1 MIKKKKKIKV
11 PAAAFGMAGGSNWSQ
26 MLQSPQV
33 QNMQYMQSLLNGTYQ
48 NPNQQYMQSIAPG
61 SQQAQQ
67 IADQSYYNNAQN
79 QFALDMLNRNPKGA
93 SNFINA
99 MNNSPAAQY
108 INNSMSESQQT
119 DAYASKS
126 GGGGGGFS
134 NMSVGDLAAAT
145 TGGIASIA
153 GYGPKSEATNRDE
166 AVTQSLADVS
176 KGVSVGASMG
186 SSFGPMGTMIG
197 AGVGL
202 GIGLIGRKGRAAE
215 MTSFTDYDEG
225 TLGSGL
231 IGAFSN
237 KKLRRERD
245 RIKRN
250 AYANRAAVQGTG
262 QLQADY
268 NLEHGQID
276 TNSFAYGG
284 MPTSLAYVDDGEL
297 ISTPDGTISKVP
309 ELGRPTDSNLVQLPE
324 GSKILSDKLK
334 VPGTK
339 KTFAQVGEEMM
350 ATKKSKFND
359 IYAQNAAKLNEMN
372 NKSIHDQLF
381 EMQEAVKA
389 KKGIKRKYKNAVI
402 AAEGGD
408 EVKKRYT
415 YSNYTP
421 IDKKWYLQDDDAA
434 VEYMT
439 KRQWV
444 LDNPRHPLAI
454 QLLADINSGKYGNI
468 SKNRFNW
475 KDFAE
480 LSIDGKRGP
489 VHNGILAL
497 SIPEVSAKGKEI
509 PDLTMAGLNIPTD
522 PGKPSRSAL
531 TSSIDLGSYPTPTV
545 KQPTRYQQPS
555 DVERP
560 DNTGILSDVA
570 SSIAGLAPIISN
582 LNTRPE
588 YQNTIYNPFANAIM
602 TTMRN
607 RRYDISPAI
616 RDIERNRA
624 IANYNESQMNTN
636 TGANMAFRLQNASN
650 TARAIADVRSQ
661 ESNVNNQY
669 LADYANTLNDLGR
682 QWANESIRVQDAN
695 MANRAQARN
704 IRRAGIS
711 GLSQWMQ
718 NRELMRNQ
726 RDRDRAML
734 ALYGPML
741 DSFTSDVVSEFN
753 RYIRK

>member
-1 MIKKKKKIKV
+1 MIKKKRKIKV
-11 PAAAFGMAGGSNWSQ
+11 PAASFGLFGGQNSRDMERATQAS
-26 MLQSPQV
+26 LQAVRSAPQV
-33 QNMQYMQSLLNGTYQ
+33 DPDYIGSMGVTEQPVPTGNEAVQQQQQQQKGKTRGI
-48 NPNQQYMQSIAPG
+48 NPNVMSTIGTVAGALPGAVSMLTSIG
-61 SQQAQQ
+61 
-67 IADQSYYNNAQN
+67 
-79 QFALDMLNRNPKGA
+79 
-93 SNFINA
+93 
-99 MNNSPAAQY
+99 
-108 INNSMSESQQT
+108 SEST
-119 DAYASKS
+119 
-126 GGGGGGFS
+126 
-134 NMSVGDLAAAT
+134 AT
-145 TGGIASIA
+145 TGADAAKQSVQDIMGGA
-153 GYGPKSEATNRDE
+153 ATGM
-166 AVTQSLADVS
+166 QL
-176 KGVSVGASMG
+176 G
-186 SSFGPMGTMIG
+186 SALGPMGAMAGAAIG

-202 GIGLIGRKGRAAE
+202 IGKSGREAE

-225 TLGSGL
+225 TLGTGL
-231 IGAFSN
+231 IGAFGN
-237 KKLRRERD
+237 KRLRRERA
-245 RIKRN
+245 RIKQN

-268 NLEHGQID
+268 NLEHGQMD
-276 TNSFAYGG
+276 ANTFAYGG
-284 MPTSLAYVDDGEL
+284 MTTSLAYVDDGEL
-297 ISTPDGTISKVP
+297 ISTPDGTVSKVP
-309 ELGRPTDSNLVQLPE
+309 ELGRPTDSNLVQLPG

-389 KKGIKRKYKNAVI
+389 KKGIKRKYKNAVV
-402 AAEGGD
+402 AAEDGI
-408 EVKKRYT
+408 VIPYTKQPSYSKRYQLRQDGTLNFTSMPNEVVNVGDTVMYRDTPYRITSKYTSGNARNAQWLASPIESTPNNYNMGDWGLDQYLPEVVVTPKKETTVKPTQYSAPRSVTKRKNTFKLNPSDWIGENDVT
-415 YSNYTP
+415 YNIDPDGWRREWTSEDLPLTETTITTTTDPKQRDKDPNRNP
-421 IDKKWYLQDDDAA
+421 IDW
-434 VEYMT
+434 
-439 KRQWV
+439 
-444 LDNPRHPLAI
+444 
-454 QLLADINSGKYGNI
+454 
-468 SKNRFNW
+468 
-475 KDFAE
+475 
-480 LSIDGKRGP
+480 
-489 VHNGILAL
+489 
-497 SIPEVSAKGKEI
+497 
-509 PDLTMAGLNIPTD
+509 
-522 PGKPSRSAL
+522 
-531 TSSIDLGSYPTPTV
+531 
-545 KQPTRYQQPS
+545 
-555 DVERP
+555 
-560 DNTGILSDVA
+560 TGIA
-570 SSIAGLAPIISN
+570 SGIAGLAPILSN

-650 TARAIADVRSQ
+650 TAKAIANVRSQ

-704 IRRAGIS
+704 IRRAGLS

-726 RDRDRAML
+726 RDRDNAML
-734 ALYGPML
+734 ALYEPFLEAG
-741 DSFTSDVVSEFN
+741 FTTQDMTNFRN
-753 RYIRK
+753 WLRRTNG

>member
-1 MIKKKKKIKV
+1 MIKKKRKIKV
-11 PAAAFGMAGGSNWSQ
+11 PAASFGLFGGQNSRDMERATQASLQAFRSA
-26 MLQSPQV
+26 PQV
-33 QNMQYMQSLLNGTYQ
+33 DPDYIGSMGVTEQPVPTGNEAVQQQQQQQKGKTKGI
-48 NPNQQYMQSIAPG
+48 NPNVMSTIGTVAGALPGAVSMLTSIG
-61 SQQAQQ
+61 
-67 IADQSYYNNAQN
+67 
-79 QFALDMLNRNPKGA
+79 
-93 SNFINA
+93 
-99 MNNSPAAQY
+99 
-108 INNSMSESQQT
+108 SEST
-119 DAYASKS
+119 
-126 GGGGGGFS
+126 
-134 NMSVGDLAAAT
+134 AT
-145 TGGIASIA
+145 TGADAAKQSVQDIMGGA
-153 GYGPKSEATNRDE
+153 ATGM
-166 AVTQSLADVS
+166 QL
-176 KGVSVGASMG
+176 G
-186 SSFGPMGTMIG
+186 SALGPMGAMAGAAIG

-202 GIGLIGRKGRAAE
+202 IGKSGREAE

-225 TLGSGL
+225 TLGTGL
-231 IGAFSN
+231 IGAFGN
-237 KKLRRERD
+237 KRLRRERA
-245 RIKRN
+245 RIKQN

-268 NLEHGQID
+268 NLEHGQMD
-276 TNSFAYGG
+276 ANTFAYGG

-297 ISTPDGTISKVP
+297 ISTPDGTVSKVP
-309 ELGRPTDSNLVQLPE
+309 ELGRPTDSNLIQLPG

-339 KTFAQVGEEMM
+339 KTFAQVGEEIM

-389 KKGIKRKYKNAVI
+389 KKGIKRKYKNAVV
-402 AAEGGD
+402 AAEDGD
-408 EVKKRYT
+408 IVIPYTRQPSYSKRYQLRQDGT
-415 YSNYTP
+415 LNFTARPDETVSVGNVVMYGNTPYRITSKYTTGNARNSQWLATP
-421 IDKKWYLQDDDAA
+421 IEGDFTQPTKVDMGNWGLDQYLPEIVVTPKKETTVTPTPYSA
-434 VEYMT
+434 T
-439 KRQWV
+439 
-444 LDNPRHPLAI
+444 
-454 QLLADINSGKYGNI
+454 I
-468 SKNRFNW
+468 SKPRRKNTF
-475 KDFAE
+475 K
-480 LSIDGKRGP
+480 
-489 VHNGILAL
+489 
-497 SIPEVSAKGKEI
+497 
-509 PDLTMAGLNIPTD
+509 LN
-522 PGKPSRSAL
+522 
-531 TSSIDLGSYPTPTV
+531 
-545 KQPTRYQQPS
+545 PS
-555 DVERP
+555 DWIGENDVTYNIDP
-560 DNTGILSDVA
+560 DGWRREWTSEDLPLPETTITTTTAPKQRDKDPDRNPIDWTGIA
-570 SSIAGLAPIISN
+570 SGIAGLAPILSN

-588 YQNTIYNPFANAIM
+588 YQNTIYNPFANAVM

-650 TARAIADVRSQ
+650 TARAIANVRSQ

-669 LADYANTLNDLGR
+669 LADYANTLNDLGK

-741 DSFTSDVVSEFN
+741 DNFTSDVVSEFN
-753 RYIRK
+753 RYIRR